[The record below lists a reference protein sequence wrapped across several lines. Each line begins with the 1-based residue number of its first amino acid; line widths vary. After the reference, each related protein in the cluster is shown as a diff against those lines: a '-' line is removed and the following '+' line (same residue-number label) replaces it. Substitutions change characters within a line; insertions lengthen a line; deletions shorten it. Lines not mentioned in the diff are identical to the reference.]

1 MNRLFEQILKKY
13 RIRSGITQEFMVDL
27 LSNNSPKLH
36 KLDNVTFSRWERG
49 ITIPPFRKQIEVYQL
64 LEVDPIDELI
74 ELGIELPVI
83 DSNEYFV
90 TDQYMG
96 SIDEFSLYL
105 LDRNNISDIDLF
117 LSDIQIIVTNDLYLK
132 RLIEAFQITEMKAF
146 ISMLIECFNTQ
157 IYLCKY
163 GTRLIAHSI
172 TLYVTSDFMVDVM
185 GDNIDILN
193 MKSYSGSHP
202 FAISFHSSTLPTL
215 EFILGNILNEFM
227 SIPTLDVKLYL
238 SSIEKNTHKLFTK
251 LKAKVKYNE
260 PYNRENQ
267 KTSELS
273 KIDVSISK
281 EAMYLIT
288 TFRRKYHEE

>member
-27 LSNNSPKLH
+27 LSNSSPKLH

-49 ITIPPFRKQIEVYQL
+49 ITIPPFRKQIEIYQL

-74 ELGIELPVI
+74 ELDIELPVI

-90 TDQYMG
+90 TDQYME
-96 SIDEFSLYL
+96 SIDEFSSFL
-105 LDRNNISDIDLF
+105 LDRNNISDIELF
-117 LSDIQIIVTNDLYLK
+117 LSDIQLISTNDLYLK
-132 RLIEAFQITEMKAF
+132 RLIEAFQITEMKEF

-185 GDNIDILN
+185 GDNIDILK
-193 MKSYSGSHP
+193 MKSYSGSNP

-238 SSIEKNTHKLFTK
+238 SSIEKNTHKLFAK